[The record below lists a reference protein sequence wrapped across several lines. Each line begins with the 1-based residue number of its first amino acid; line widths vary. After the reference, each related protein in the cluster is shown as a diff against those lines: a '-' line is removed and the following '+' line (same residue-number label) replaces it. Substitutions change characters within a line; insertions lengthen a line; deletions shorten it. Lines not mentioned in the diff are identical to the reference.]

1 MVIKESQ
8 KRKEIMRITVFDDNL
23 IELIVNGNR
32 RRVTQI
38 KFEVGMDRVP
48 ILETSEPIVYL
59 KENDNETDSDR

>member
-1 MVIKESQ
+1 MVIKENQ

-38 KFEVGMDRVP
+38 KFEAGMDRVP
-48 ILETSEPIVYL
+48 ILVTSEPIVYL
-59 KENDNETDSDR
+59 KETQNETNSDR